1 MSDTTPPA
9 SDANYSEGPKQYVM
23 PNADGAVQEPT
34 WLVGLESQRAAATRR
49 SLELTVAT
57 PGALTRGIP
66 IAVRGLGVA
75 IAAAVG
81 GAPGAA
87 PKLRKLFES
96 QGPTYLK
103 LGQMIS
109 GGSGLFP
116 QPIIDAFADFRDAL
130 PAEPWDHV
138 ERVLDEEIPGGASR
152 FRAVERIP
160 IAAASIAQVHAA
172 VLHDGTEVVIKVQR
186 PAVAAQLEADL
197 RLLSSA
203 AHYADKLVPAVRTA
217 NLPGIVG
224 YLADTLTQEL
234 DFRLEAENMLDVG
247 WSLSKG
253 TTSGG
258 VVAPRPHAE
267 LVSRRVLVM
276 ERFRGIPS
284 ADAERARR
292 SGVDIEQ
299 LMRNGFRF
307 FLEGALL
314 HGVFHGDLHPGNV
327 LVLPDGRYGIL
338 DFGIVGRIDTAGRLA
353 FARLLEAGFRDDHR
367 GQLEAMRD
375 MGAFPADADLD
386 VLERDIDA
394 TAIPIGSKLPSMQTV
409 AGTIR
414 ANLQMMIRH
423 HFRLPT
429 LLVLLSKNL
438 LFANDTLQRYAP
450 DMDLLG
456 ETGPFIL
463 QTLMEM
469 QSNEP

>member
-1 MSDTTPPA
+1 VAGRVGISTRCRDTP
-9 SDANYSEGPKQYVM
+9 
-23 PNADGAVQEPT
+23 
-34 WLVGLESQRAAATRR
+34 LVGAHRR
-49 SLELTVAT
+49 DARVRSPEAS
-57 PGALTRGIP
+57 P

-138 ERVLDEEIPGGASR
+138 ERVLDEEIPAARADFEASNEHR
-152 FRAVERIP
+152 SQPHQSPKCTPPSCTMAPRSSSRSNDPRSRSDWRRIFDC
-160 IAAASIAQVHAA
+160 SQV
-172 VLHDGTEVVIKVQR
+172 
-186 PAVAAQLEADL
+186 L
-197 RLLSSA
+197 RTMPTNSCPRC
-203 AHYADKLVPAVRTA
+203 VPRTCR
-217 NLPGIVG
+217 GIVG

-284 ADAERARR
+284 ADAERVRQ

-299 LMRNGFRF
+299 LMRNGFRS

-314 HGVFHGDLHPGNV
+314 HGVFHGDLHQEMCSCCPMAV
-327 LVLPDGRYGIL
+327 
-338 DFGIVGRIDTAGRLA
+338 T
-353 FARLLEAGFRDDHR
+353 GFWISESSAE
-367 GQLEAMRD
+367 LTP
-375 MGAFPADADLD
+375 PADW
-386 VLERDIDA
+386 
-394 TAIPIGSKLPSMQTV
+394 PSP
-409 AGTIR
+409 G
-414 ANLQMMIRH
+414 
-423 HFRLPT
+423 
-429 LLVLLSKNL
+429 
-438 LFANDTLQRYAP
+438 Y
-450 DMDLLG
+450 
-456 ETGPFIL
+456 
-463 QTLMEM
+463 
-469 QSNEP
+469 